1 MGIIDGITDIAGG
14 IYKVAKGIGKILIG
28 AFKLAL
34 LTAILPI
41 VGLYLIVD
49 GIFNYAKRKYK
60 ELKSKR
66 PKAKPLGG
74 GSLTNKALTKALQAA
89 DKEIGTSIDF
99 SDLEKE
105 EAKKDLTEIQ
115 RKLDSGEIDGMQYID
130 GKNEDGDD
138 EILDAELF
146 KASSID
152 SNSKDKHIYRPFN
165 NA

>member
-14 IYKVAKGIGKILIG
+14 IYNVAKGIGKVLIG

-34 LTAILPI
+34 LAAILPI
-41 VGLYLIVD
+41 VGLYFIAE

-60 ELKSKR
+60 ELKLKR
-66 PKAKPLGG
+66 PKVKPTGT
-74 GSLTNKALTKALQAA
+74 GSLTNKALTKALQMA
-89 DKEIGTSIDF
+89 DKEIGESIDF

-105 EAKKDLTEIQ
+105 DAKKDLAEIQ
-115 RKLDSGEIDGMQYID
+115 RKLDSGEIDGMQYMD
-130 GKNEDGDD
+130 GTNEEGED

-146 KASSID
+146 KASSVASD
-152 SNSKDKHIYRPFN
+152 SKDKHVYRPFN

>member
-1 MGIIDGITDIAGG
+1 MGIINGIVDIAGG
-14 IYKVAKGIGKILIG
+14 IYNVARGIGKILIG

-34 LTAILPI
+34 LAAILPI
-41 VGLYLIVD
+41 VGLYLIAE

-66 PKAKPLGG
+66 PNVKPTGT
-74 GSLTNKALTKALQAA
+74 GSITNKALTKALQNA
-89 DKEIGTSIDF
+89 DKEIGQSIDI

-105 EAKKDLTEIQ
+105 EAKKDLSEIQ
-115 RKLDSGEIDGMQYID
+115 RKLDSGEIDGMQYLE
-130 GKNEDGDD
+130 GKNEEGED

-146 KASSID
+146 KASSMD